1 MSEQPVSC
9 PREKR
14 LWSEEF
20 SVAAGEQSFVERRQL
35 GKFLLLTSAA
45 MFAGQLWLL
54 AKNAFTKRVHTI
66 WPRKAV
72 ALESDLAVGAA
83 KVFTYPGPQDN
94 CLLIRLD
101 EERFVAY
108 SQKCTH
114 LSCAVVYSAGNRRL
128 ECPCHEGYFSVE
140 DGHVIQG
147 PPPRP
152 LPRIELERSQGQL
165 FAKGITVF
173 GEEEAR

>member
-1 MSEQPVSC
+1 MSDKPVSC

-45 MFAGQLWLL
+45 MFAGQIWLL
-54 AKNAFTKRVHTI
+54 AKDAFTKRVHTI

-72 ALESDLAVGAA
+72 ALESELAVGAA
-83 KVFTYPGPQDN
+83 KVFAYPGPQDN
-94 CLLIRLD
+94 CLLIRVD
-101 EERFVAY
+101 EERYVAY

-114 LSCAVVYSAGNRRL
+114 LSCPIIYSNETKQL
-128 ECPCHEGYFSVE
+128 ECPCHEGSFSLE
-140 DGHVIQG
+140 TGAVIKG
-147 PPPRP
+147 PPPRA
-152 LPRIELERSQGQL
+152 LPKIVLERQNGVL
-165 FAKGITVF
+165 VAVGI
-173 GEEEAR
+173 EASHE